1 MAPQPEDSSRSTA
14 PTTPFGRFVAA
25 YRGGVTRAEA
35 ARRSGLPESRWQEVE
50 SSGSGITPLPPHT
63 VAAMCVAVGADVAT
77 GLQLAGHDPRAYEYL
92 LLAPPGLRHMSP
104 RVAPR
109 VANYRIIGDVL
120 GSPGQDPRAPIGA
133 LYRETAAMNQ
143 QLADDLT
150 QVPPDDGRR
159 EFWAGYAA
167 ALRALAEEQLQM
179 AHQESPSA

>member
-1 MAPQPEDSSRSTA
+1 LAPQPEDSSRSTA

-25 YRGGVTRAEA
+25 YRDGLTLAEA
-35 ARRSGLPESRWQEVE
+35 ARRSGLAESRWQEVE
-50 SSGSGITPLPPHT
+50 SSGAEPTTLPPHT

-77 GLQLAGHDPRAYEYL
+77 GLQLAGYDPRAYEYL
-92 LLAPPGLRHMSP
+92 LLSPPGLRHLSA
-104 RVAPR
+104 RLAPR
-109 VANYRIIGDVL
+109 IANYRAIGDVL
-120 GSPGQDPRAPIGA
+120 DSAGQDPRAPIGA
-133 LYRETAAMNQ
+133 IFRETAAMNQ

-150 QVPPDDGRR
+150 QDPPDDGRR